1 MTDVYPFNE
10 IETKWQKQWE
20 NDDLY
25 RSADFSGRKYYVLEM
40 LPYPSGKLHMGH
52 VRNYSIGD
60 ALARY
65 QRMKGFNVLHPI
77 GWDAFGLPAENAAIK
92 HGIHP
97 EKWTLDNIAYMK
109 TQMRRLGFSY
119 DWARELATCLP
130 DYYRWNQWFFVK
142 MFERDL
148 VYKKTAMVNWC
159 DACQTVLANEQVVDG
174 GCWRDGTPVIQ
185 KQLSQWYVRIT
196 RYAEELL
203 TDLADLEAWPER
215 VRIAQAN
222 WIGRSHGANVF
233 FPVAGSG
240 QQIEIFT
247 TRLDTIYGA
256 NAVFLS
262 PAHPL
267 VERLLD
273 DHPRKA
279 ELARQIDRM
288 TNRVMADRTYQ
299 DTTKEG
305 IFLEK
310 YAVNPF
316 SGEKLP
322 IWVAN
327 FILMGYGTGAIMAV
341 PAHDERDHEFS
352 RKYRLPIRP
361 VIEPSPDQAAATDCD
376 KIFTGYGRLIHSG
389 PWSGLDSATAMAR
402 MAEHAATQ
410 GFGGA
415 TVSYRIRDWGI
426 SRQRYWGTPIPII
439 YCDDCGTVPV
449 PVDELPVLL
458 PPLQK
463 IDYRGGSPLLN
474 IEEFVQVP
482 CPRCRR
488 AARRETDTMDTFVDS
503 SWYYLRYTD
512 ARLADEPV
520 DREKIR
526 YWFPVD
532 IYIGGIEHA
541 TGHLI
546 YTRFWWKM
554 MRDLGLVTGAEP
566 VRRLL
571 TQGMVIKD
579 GAKMSKSL
587 GNIVDPD
594 AIIEEFGADTTRLF
608 ILFASPPEKDLDWS
622 GTDIKG
628 CFRFLNR
635 LYRIVSRQRPWIAAP
650 PQAAPETGQ
659 LDHRQLTLLRK
670 THRTIHKVTG
680 DIENRLQFN
689 TAIAAA
695 MELLNEMYAF
705 EAVGLTGAH
714 DEWVFRLSAERLLLL
729 VAPFA
734 PHIAE
739 ELWHMIGQSGSVL
752 RADWPKA
759 EASFLTEEAA
769 LVEIPV
775 MLNGKLRDRIQLPL
789 ESAESHAVSAASA
802 LPKIRKLLQGKRI
815 VKTVYVPGKI
825 INFIVK

>member
-10 IETKWQKQWE
+10 IESKWQKLWE
-20 NDDLY
+20 KNDLY
-25 RSADFSGRKYYVLEM
+25 RSVDFAGEKYYVLEM

-65 QRMKGFNVLHPI
+65 QRMKGYNVLHPI

-109 TQMRRLGFSY
+109 SQMRRLGFSY
-119 DWARELATCLP
+119 DWERELATCLP
-130 DYYRWNQWFFVK
+130 DYYRWNQWFFIQ
-142 MFERDL
+142 MFQNDL

-185 KQLSQWYVRIT
+185 KKLSQWYIRIT
-196 RYAEELL
+196 RYAAEL
-203 TDLADLEAWPER
+203 LADLEGLTDWPER
-215 VRIAQAN
+215 VRVAQTN
-222 WIGRSHGANVF
+222 WIGRSEGANVLF
-233 FPVAGSG
+233 AVDGTG
-240 QQIEIFT
+240 VEIEIFT

-267 VERLLD
+267 VEQLLEN
-273 DHPRKA
+273 HPRRP
-279 ELARQIDRM
+279 ELARQIERM
-288 TNRVMADRTYQ
+288 TNQVMADRTYQ
-299 DTTKEG
+299 GTTKEG
-305 IFLEK
+305 IFLER
-310 YAVNPF
+310 YAINPF
-316 SGEKLP
+316 NGERLP
-322 IWVAN
+322 IWIAN

-341 PAHDERDHEFS
+341 PAHDQRDHEFS
-352 RKYRLPIRP
+352 RKYQLPIRP
-361 VIEPSPDQAAATDCD
+361 VIQPPPDHPTAADDTL
-376 KIFTGYGRLIHSG
+376 IYTGYGRLINSG
-389 PWSGLDSATAMAR
+389 LWTGLDSATAMDR
-402 MAEHAATQ
+402 MAEHAAAN
-410 GFGGA
+410 GFGKA

-426 SRQRYWGTPIPII
+426 SRQRYWGTPIPIV
-439 YCDDCGTVPV
+439 YCDHCGTVPV
-449 PVDELPVLL
+449 PEAELPVLL
-458 PPLQK
+458 PPLRK

-474 IEEFVQVP
+474 IEEFVHAE

-488 AARRETDTMDTFVDS
+488 PARRETDTMDTFVDS
-503 SWYYLRYTD
+503 SWYYLRYTN
-512 ARLADEPV
+512 ARLSGNPVEPEIV
-520 DREKIR
+520 R

-566 VRRLL
+566 VNRLL

-594 AIIEEFGADTTRLF
+594 AIMKDFGADTTRLF

-635 LYRIVSRQRPWIAAP
+635 LYRIVRRQRRWIAAP
-650 PQAAPETGQ
+650 PGPIPGPDI
-659 LDHRQLTLLRK
+659 LDERQSVLLRK
-670 THRTIHKVTG
+670 THRTIDKVSR
-680 DIENRLQFN
+680 DIDERLQFN
-689 TAIAAA
+689 TAIAAC
-695 MELLNEMYAF
+695 MELLNEMYTF
-705 EAVGLTGAH
+705 EQGGIRTAH
-714 DEWVFRLSAERLLLL
+714 DQWVFRMVTKRLLLL
-729 VAPFA
+729 AAPFV
-734 PHIAE
+734 PHLAE
-739 ELWHMIGQSGSVL
+739 ELWHVIGEPGSVL
-752 RADWPKA
+752 LAEWPTADPDLLV
-759 EASFLTEEAA
+759 EDSP

-775 MLNGKLRDRIQLPL
+775 MINGKLRDRILLPV
-789 ESAESHAVSAASA
+789 EAEQEQAVADAAEI
-802 LPKIRKLLQGKRI
+802 PKIRKLLQEKRI
-815 VKTVYVPGKI
+815 VNSVYVPGRI